1 MSLTANDTSLMTE
14 EEAEAFWNR
23 RTILMSSKEISD
35 LCEKRHDNVMAD
47 IRHMFSELNIDPLEF
62 QGIYKDSYGRSQT
75 CYYLRKDMT
84 LTIIAGYSIKIRKR
98 IIDRWMELEAKENK
112 RLSNPFDPGNPQH
125 LRKVLL
131 SYTEKVEKLEQRV
144 EQLLPSENA
153 LNRIA
158 NADGS
163 LCVTDAAKALQ
174 IRPKD
179 LFEYLRGNGWIYRRA
194 GSSHDVG
201 YQSRVI
207 DGTLE
212 HKVTTVL
219 RPDGSERVTEQVRI
233 TPKGLTKLAK
243 LIPGTVR
250 EA

>member
-1 MSLTANDTSLMTE
+1 MSLFDHNSHRTGTE
-14 EEAEAFWNR
+14 VSAFIGEDS
-23 RTILMSSKEISD
+23 TVTMSSREIAE
-35 LCEKRHDNVMAD
+35 LCEKRHDNVIRDIKGMLAELGEPSLRFEGSYSAAD
-47 IRHMFSELNIDPLEF
+47 GTTRPCFNLP
-62 QGIYKDSYGRSQT
+62 KD
-75 CYYLRKDMT
+75 
-84 LTIIAGYSIKIRKR
+84 LTITLVAGYNVILRKR
-98 IIDRWMELEAKENK
+98 IIDRWMELEAQSAK
-112 RLSNPFDPGNPQH
+112 PFDPNDPSQ
-125 LRKVLL
+125 LRGILL
-131 SYTEKVEKLEQRV
+131 SYTEKVESLEKRV
-144 EQLLPSENA
+144 DQLLPSETA

-243 LIPGTVR
+243 LIPGAVR